1 MDTFANPRGVTVAAD
16 YCIIQPNPCS
26 PDLELSLLLMA
37 AAATVI
43 IGDSP
48 DEEGG
53 GGGRGVGLSDPD
65 SEQCDPVDFTNHPQ
79 LTHLGFPHGRIF

>member
-1 MDTFANPRGVTVAAD
+1 
-16 YCIIQPNPCS
+16 
-26 PDLELSLLLMA
+26 MA

-65 SEQCDPVDFTNHPQ
+65 SEQCDPVDFTNRPQ
-79 LTHLGFPHGRIF
+79 LTHLGFAHGSNIEGEFSKIALRVVKGGWRNKINTFSLSYKWFKQR